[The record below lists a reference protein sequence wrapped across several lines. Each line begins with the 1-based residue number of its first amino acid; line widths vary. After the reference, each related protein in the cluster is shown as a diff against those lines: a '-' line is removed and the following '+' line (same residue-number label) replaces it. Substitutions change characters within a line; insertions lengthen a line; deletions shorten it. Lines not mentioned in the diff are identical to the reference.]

1 MGRSDMHGLPRI
13 PDELSVEWL
22 TEVLRANNTLTDS
35 RVTAFDV
42 TQIGVFSNVI
52 WRISLE
58 YDRTEPHAP
67 LVLVAKQGKP
77 AARIPTGTG
86 FQTEIKF
93 YREIAP
99 QLQLRVPQ
107 AYFGHCDEITGT
119 ALLLLEYVAGS
130 VPVKFTEGINE
141 THAICV
147 IDALAKMHAQWWQQ
161 VDELPALPRLADPL
175 FRASI
180 ASAFDR
186 GWHRSRDYFEA
197 THGPEFLAI
206 GDALVGHV
214 ADSIAG
220 LGEPATLLHGDAHFE
235 NLPLLEGDGEQDVF
249 FHDWAA
255 THYGHAAFDVA
266 VFSVQSYAT
275 DSRRRWE
282 KQVVAMHAD
291 AVRAKGIDWQD
302 PWGDYRR
309 GVLYWM
315 IRMLE
320 DAELRPG
327 AEPWIVIDRYVAAAV
342 DLEVGELIV

>member
-1 MGRSDMHGLPRI
+1 MHGLPRF

-42 TQIGVFSNVI
+42 TRIGVFSNVI

-107 AYFGHCDEITGT
+107 VYYGHCDEITGT

-161 VDELPALPRLADPL
+161 LGDLPALPRLADPL

-180 ASAFDR
+180 ASAFDQARR
-186 GWHRSRDYFEA
+186 GDSFDLREKADLYLAYTHVMQESAGAAMSGSVASSSMSRS
-197 THGPEFLAI
+197 
-206 GDALVGHV
+206 V
-214 ADSIAG
+214 APAARCRSPITSLRAPAA
-220 LGEPATLLHGDAHFE
+220 PATTMA
-235 NLPLLEGDGEQDVF
+235 
-249 FHDWAA
+249 
-255 THYGHAAFDVA
+255 
-266 VFSVQSYAT
+266 
-275 DSRRRWE
+275 
-282 KQVVAMHAD
+282 
-291 AVRAKGIDWQD
+291 
-302 PWGDYRR
+302 
-309 GVLYWM
+309 
-315 IRMLE
+315 
-320 DAELRPG
+320 
-327 AEPWIVIDRYVAAAV
+327 
-342 DLEVGELIV
+342 